1 MLFRSNGLILGLIL
15 QQALLLGAL
24 GFVVAYYVGR
34 PAFQHFPRR
43 VIIHTE
49 DLVALAVVVTGISI
63 VSALIGILKAS
74 RVSPGEVL

>member
-1 MLFRSNGLILGLIL
+1 M
-15 QQALLLGAL
+15 
-24 GFVVAYYVGR
+24 GR